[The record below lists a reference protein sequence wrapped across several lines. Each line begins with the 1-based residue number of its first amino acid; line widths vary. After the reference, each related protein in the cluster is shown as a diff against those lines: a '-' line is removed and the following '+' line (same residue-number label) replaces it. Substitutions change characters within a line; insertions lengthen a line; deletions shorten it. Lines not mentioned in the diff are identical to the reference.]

1 MHKYD
6 KYMPNT
12 SEYLYGKLT
21 IKTKEI
27 KKFLYIKMLMLI
39 KNFYHLQFANLKA
52 KWPYENVQAAL
63 FTNA

>member
-1 MHKYD
+1 
-6 KYMPNT
+6 
-12 SEYLYGKLT
+12 
-21 IKTKEI
+21 
-27 KKFLYIKMLMLI
+27 MLI

>member
-1 MHKYD
+1 MYKYD

-12 SEYLYGKLT
+12 SKYLYGKLT

-27 KKFLYIKMLMLI
+27 KKFLYIKMLI

-52 KWPYENVQAAL
+52 KWPYENAQATL